1 MEQVGSV
8 VDIKDDIAV
17 VVVRRHATCGKC
29 GGCGVAVAGSGD
41 NYIEAQNVVNAVV
54 GQTVK
59 VATDT
64 SNVLR
69 ASFVVYIVPMLF
81 LLVGIWLGQVID
93 GQFGVFARFDIIL
106 GITFLV
112 GSFLVVRG
120 YDSKMAQ
127 GENPASVIEI
137 IEEPN
142 TGPLDEQC

>member
-8 VDIKDDIAV
+8 VDIKEDIAV
-17 VVVRRHATCGKC
+17 VAVRRHATCGKC
-29 GGCGVAVAGSGD
+29 GGCGVAISGGGD

-64 SNVLR
+64 SNVLK

-93 GQFGVFARFDIIL
+93 GEFGVFARFDIIM
-106 GITFLV
+106 GIIFFV

-120 YDSKMAQ
+120 YDKKMAA
-127 GENPASVIEI
+127 GDKAASVIEI
-137 IEEPN
+137 VEEPDA
-142 TGPLDEQC
+142 GPKDEQC